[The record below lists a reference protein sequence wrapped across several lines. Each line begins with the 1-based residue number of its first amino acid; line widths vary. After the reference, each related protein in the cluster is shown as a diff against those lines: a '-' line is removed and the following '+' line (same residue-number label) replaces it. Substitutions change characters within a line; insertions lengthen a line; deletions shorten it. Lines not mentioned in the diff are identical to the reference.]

1 MTGAR
6 FVQRWGMTFRARLTR
21 RPLAV
26 GLLTAFLG
34 GCSAFNPAFVDLI
47 APGEANTFV
56 TLDPAPG
63 HVVIAFVN
71 NAVMGEQLI
80 GYLDGPGG
88 MNFTDEE
95 RRNLR
100 PRIRARVRVTFVD
113 GAQAAFEFI
122 EGTRDVIDQ
131 RQTAFSVPDLSAND
145 HNNAVVLCNVAVVEF
160 LQGSV
165 EVFMPVRLDVY
176 ELVDVNAGIG
186 QINSEF
192 RLREQLPPVFRPLQV
207 DDTSPNEADT
217 SNYCGSGIIQSI
229 GMLTASTVRR
239 SVAALAAAL
248 VLASLSSAQTL
259 IRPSLEDGSIRIL
272 GIDRA
277 ILASPDNRDDLPCT
291 VTPAKA
297 RLGFDLQFTAG
308 YLANVP
314 LDATHG
320 KKFGRTAHFL

>member
-165 EVFMPVRLDVY
+165 EVFMPVELDVY

-192 RLREQLPPVFRPLQV
+192 RLREQIPPVFRPLQV
-207 DDTSPNEADT
+207 DDIDADGNTILVRNVGVREVPGPVVSPI
-217 SNYCGSGIIQSI
+217 CGTVVTITLTGT
-229 GMLTASTVRR
+229 LTAPFLTGPGVEGND
-239 SVAALAAAL
+239 
-248 VLASLSSAQTL
+248 
-259 IRPSLEDGSIRIL
+259 PSYD
-272 GIDRA
+272 
-277 ILASPDNRDDLPCT
+277 RDDDPTEAAIGGQYEFVVSTL
-291 VTPAKA
+291 
-297 RLGFDLQFTAG
+297 
-308 YLANVP
+308 
-314 LDATHG
+314 
-320 KKFGRTAHFL
+320 